1 MSKTQS
7 RMADMFIK
15 LSMNRVYAGL
25 TWEMK
30 APLGNT
36 DYHNF
41 RTNRFF
47 VRLEFC
53 T

>member
-1 MSKTQS
+1 
-7 RMADMFIK
+7 MADMLIK

-36 DYHNF
+36 AYYNF
-41 RTNRFF
+41 RTNRLY
-47 VRLEFC
+47 VRL
-53 T
+53 